1 MIPITETTDH
11 DQGPPPLH
19 VGDVGH
25 LAQVLIDAHRWAMMP
40 PGDPIAERLVDGE
53 GASHD
58 PR

>member
-25 LAQVLIDAHRWAMMP
+25 LARVLIDGSRWAMMS
-40 PGDPIAERLVDGE
+40 PGDLIAAYTVEEDVG
-53 GASHD
+53 HD